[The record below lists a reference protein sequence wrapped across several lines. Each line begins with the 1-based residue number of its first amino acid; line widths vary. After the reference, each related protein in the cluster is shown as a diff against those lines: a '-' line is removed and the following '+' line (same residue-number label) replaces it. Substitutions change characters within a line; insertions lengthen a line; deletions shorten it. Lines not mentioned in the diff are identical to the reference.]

1 MIYGNLIALL
11 DTLWHSSTSD
21 HVLRVQAEGATDA
34 FQRLV
39 KAYQNLLKYAKQS

>member
-1 MIYGNLIALL
+1 MGQGWAVIRCLTELHYLQE
-11 DTLWHSSTSD
+11 T
-21 HVLRVQAEGATDA
+21 GATDA